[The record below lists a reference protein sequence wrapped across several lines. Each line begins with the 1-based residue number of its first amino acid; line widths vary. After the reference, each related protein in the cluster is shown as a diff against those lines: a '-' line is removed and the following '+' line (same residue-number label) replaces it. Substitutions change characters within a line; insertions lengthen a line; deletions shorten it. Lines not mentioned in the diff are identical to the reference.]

1 MLFPTIDFLIFF
13 LLVFP
18 VTWGLNKANTL
29 KKVFL
34 VFCSYVFY
42 SFWDWHFLPI
52 LFFSSLFNFTVGLFL
67 GRAKSAP
74 LRKLILFG
82 GVAGNLSL
90 LTYYKYYDFLSAEL
104 QNLSHHFGANID
116 IGSTNTAL
124 PVAISFLTFH
134 GLSYIIDVHRGK
146 TTASK
151 SVVDLTLYISF
162 FPHLVAGPIVRAAD
176 FLGQLAVRSDP
187 RKVELTSS
195 MILILGG
202 LFKKVIIASHLSTL
216 FVDPIFSNPSDYSR
230 IDLILAVYGYA
241 IVIYCDFS
249 AYTDIAIGIANLLGY
264 RFPQNFNQPYR
275 ALSIQDFWRR
285 WHMTLSSWLRDYLYI
300 PLGGSRH
307 GTLKTYRNLLLTM
320 TIGGL
325 WHGAGLQFLF
335 WGFMHGVGLAVERAL
350 NEVVGSQPEE
360 RSRAARL
367 LGWFLT
373 FNFVCLAWIFFRS
386 PDLHHAVDYLGR
398 MVMGMGSKSIVNG
411 LILTL
416 MALGFMSQLTPL
428 SIYEKLESL
437 YEKASLGVK
446 ILVPTLAIWLIAVL
460 APSGIAPFI
469 YFQF

>member
-13 LLVFP
+13 LIVFP
-18 VTWGLNKANTL
+18 LTWGLNQANTL
-29 KKVFL
+29 KKTFL
-34 VFCSYVFY
+34 VLCSYVFY
-42 SFWDWHFLPI
+42 SFWDWHFLP
-52 LFFSSLFNFTVGLFL
+52 LLLLSSLGNFAIGRLIDRL
-67 GRAKSAP
+67 GGAP
-74 LRKLILFG
+74 RRKLVLAA
-82 GVAGNLSL
+82 GVAANLSL

-104 QNLSHHFGANID
+104 SNLAARFGAHID
-116 IGSTNTAL
+116 LGATNTAI

-134 GLSYIIDVHRGK
+134 GLSYIIDVYRAK
-146 TTASK
+146 LQASK
-151 SVVDLTLYISF
+151 SVVDLMLYISF

-176 FLGQLAVRSDP
+176 FLGQLARRSEARDIA
-187 RKVELTSS
+187 LTSS
-195 MILILGG
+195 VILILGG
-202 LFKKVIIASHLSTL
+202 LFKKVVIASHLSTL
-216 FVDPIFSNPSDYSR
+216 FVDPVFTLPGDYSR
-230 IDLILAVYGYA
+230 LDLILATYGYA

-300 PLGGSRH
+300 PLGGSRN
-307 GTLKTYRNLLLTM
+307 GKLATYRNLLLTM

-335 WGFMHGVGLAVERAL
+335 WGLLHGLGLAGERVL
-350 NEVVGSQPEE
+350 NELAGPQPEH

-373 FNFVCLAWIFFRS
+373 FNFVCFAWIFFRS
-386 PDLHHAVDYLGR
+386 PDLSRAWDYIGGIATGAGNR
-398 MVMGMGSKSIVNG
+398 SIING
-411 LILTL
+411 LILVL
-416 MALGFMSQLTPL
+416 MAAGCLSQLTPL
-428 SIYEKLESL
+428 SICDRLESF
-437 YEKASLGVK
+437 YERAPLGIKV
-446 ILVPTLAIWLIAVL
+446 LVPALMIWLIAIL